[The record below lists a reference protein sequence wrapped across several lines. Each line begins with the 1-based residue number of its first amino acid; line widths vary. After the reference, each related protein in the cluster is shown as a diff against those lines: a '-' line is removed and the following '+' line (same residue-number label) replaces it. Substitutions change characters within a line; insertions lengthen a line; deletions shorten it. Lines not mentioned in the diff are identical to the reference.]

1 MIIQHQVGKMHKIKK
16 NLSGMSLVEA
26 LVATVIVGVGLVT
39 VLQLA
44 TYVTQS
50 VDSSIQKNKANYL
63 SEMMMEDMISDKTSL
78 ASYQRTLTCGIIQP
92 PTQNLYDL
100 RITQWQNNFKD
111 SLDGGLSG
119 QDTRCTN
126 LDTKEVIFLNQSSGA
141 KIRFISNNGK
151 LEKYLGAIIR

>member
-1 MIIQHQVGKMHKIKK
+1 MQHQRGKKCKIKK
-16 NLSGMSLVEA
+16 NLSGMSLIEA
-26 LVATVIVGVGLVT
+26 LVATVIVGFGLVT

-50 VDSSIQKNKANYL
+50 VDNSIQKNKANYL
-63 SEMMMEDMISDKTSL
+63 SEMMMEDMISGRTSL

-92 PTQNLYDL
+92 PTQNLHDL
-100 RITQWQNNFKD
+100 RITQWQNNFRD

-119 QDTRCTN
+119 QDTRCTS
-126 LDTKEVIFLNQSSGA
+126 LDIKEVRFLNQSSGA
-141 KIRFISNNGK
+141 KIRFTSNNGR

>member
-111 SLDGGLSG
+111 SLDGGLIG

-141 KIRFISNNGK
+141 KISFRSNNGK
-151 LEKYLGAIIR
+151 LEKYLGAVIK

>member
-50 VDSSIQKNKANYL
+50 IDSSIQKNKANYL

-111 SLDGGLSG
+111 SLDGGLGG

-126 LDTKEVIFLNQSSGA
+126 LDIKEVIFLNQSSGA
-141 KIRFISNNGK
+141 KIKFTSNNGK
-151 LEKYLGAIIR
+151 LEKYLGAVIK